1 MKAAWQAV
9 GAARAKTF
17 PAVCL
22 APHSRKHHAAVDA
35 HAAVK
40 RRRTLPDIDARI
52 LPDST
57 VAVVA
62 TVEGRVGKLLKLHSP
77 AKKTSAAASIIIK
90 VSPSPSSSLALSLSV
105 SLCRSLCLAVILGVC
120 VHTQYIYT
128 HNTHTHTHTHTLS
141 CSVSM
146 RLSLN
151 LALFPCLR

>member
-1 MKAAWQAV
+1 LLCAKQAEDIEVASNSHAALEKYRQWRQIPEGMKAAWQAV

-22 APHSRKHHAAVDA
+22 APHSRKHHAAADA

-40 RRRTLPDIDARI
+40 RRRTAPEIDARI

-90 VSPSPSSSLALSLSV
+90 VSPSPSSSLGLSLS
-105 SLCRSLCLAVILGVC
+105 
-120 VHTQYIYT
+120 
-128 HNTHTHTHTHTLS
+128 LS
-141 CSVSM
+141 
-146 RLSLN
+146 
-151 LALFPCLR
+151 F